1 MINSEILKNE
11 RKHQKIE
18 ELEDD
23 LKKKENETNNA
34 GGENNDI
41 GITKAA
47 LERAKDVIIEY
58 KSEINWLTK
67 DRTAE
72 VNQVKVEKLK
82 LEEDLRNTT
91 MEKVGRH
98 SKNHTKHF

>member
-23 LKKKENETNNA
+23 LTKKENETNNA

-47 LERAKDVIIEY
+47 LERAKGI
-58 KSEINWLTK
+58 
-67 DRTAE
+67 
-72 VNQVKVEKLK
+72 
-82 LEEDLRNTT
+82 
-91 MEKVGRH
+91 
-98 SKNHTKHF
+98 